1 MHDFMMVADYRAL
14 QIGAVLIILMLVE
27 KVLMRER
34 LPSSNVTVS
43 EAFAMTTVQLRIQSE
58 AYLILSD

>member
-1 MHDFMMVADYRAL
+1 MHDFMMVADYKAL

-34 LPSSNVTVS
+34 DSHCQ
-43 EAFAMTTVQLRIQSE
+43 M
-58 AYLILSD
+58 